1 MNKRL
6 TTIALS
12 ALLAT
17 AGLAALPVESASA
30 TGGWRLTA
38 TRVMNGQTIYKYTNS
53 SGGVMYTDHPVDS
66 NGSAWV
72 TPKLGSSIPRP

>member
-1 MNKRL
+1 MD
-6 TTIALS
+6 
-12 ALLAT
+12 
-17 AGLAALPVESASA
+17 SASA

-72 TPKLGSSIPRP
+72 TVAQ